1 MLIHSLCK
9 NAYVKEK
16 TMLDIQGRIQDKLLP
31 ENGRVLKIGS
41 AEIGTCKKISKWR
54 NNWERFN
61 MFKAT
66 EAERKTEKWN
76 YLRSANKSLIAQSY
90 KPLFLSLSSDC
101 HANQQST

>member
-41 AEIGTCKKISKWR
+41 AEIGTCKKISK
-54 NNWERFN
+54 
-61 MFKAT
+61 
-66 EAERKTEKWN
+66 
-76 YLRSANKSLIAQSY
+76 
-90 KPLFLSLSSDC
+90 
-101 HANQQST
+101 